1 MELKDMT
8 FLEVL
13 QLNIFEQELKK
24 QIAMEI
30 ALYDEV
36 SAKGKLKRMAMDC
49 LRERDMF
56 NAKAMT
62 EAYYH
67 IMHKEAQGYSANE
80 RKYIQDVCA
89 MAYQRTIK
97 RLQAESDWNEK
108 HPIRAKFKEWWERF
122 NWWLLEKAN
131 RHKKV

>member
-1 MELKDMT
+1 MELEQMT
-8 FLEVL
+8 FLDVL
-13 QLNIFEQELKK
+13 QLGVFEEELKK
-24 QIAMEI
+24 QLAMEYG
-30 ALYDEV
+30 LYEEV
-36 SAKGKLKRMAMDC
+36 SSKGKLKRMAMDS
-49 LRERDMF
+49 LRERNIF
-56 NAKAMT
+56 NPKDMT

-108 HPIRAKFKEWWERF
+108 HPHLSWWREIWQRFINCFKGR
-122 NWWLLEKAN
+122 N
-131 RHKKV
+131 KK

>member
-1 MELKDMT
+1 MKLENMN
-8 FLEVL
+8 FLEIL
-13 QLNIFEQELKK
+13 QLSIFEEELKK

-30 ALYDEV
+30 GLYNEV
-36 SAKGKLKRMAMDC
+36 SARGKLKRMAMDS
-49 LRERDMF
+49 LRERGMF
-56 NAKAMT
+56 NAKDMT

-97 RLQAESDWNEK
+97 ALQAESDWNEK
-108 HPIRAKFKEWWERF
+108 HPYLSWWREKWQSFIICFKGR
-122 NWWLLEKAN
+122 N
-131 RHKKV
+131 KK

>member
-36 SAKGKLKRMAMDC
+36 SAKGKLKRMAMDS
-49 LRERDMF
+49 LRERGMF
-56 NAKAMT
+56 NAKDMT

-97 RLQAESDWNEK
+97 SLQAESDWNEK
-108 HPIRAKFKEWWERF
+108 HPHLSWWREIWQSFINCFKGR
-122 NWWLLEKAN
+122 NKQ
-131 RHKKV
+131 